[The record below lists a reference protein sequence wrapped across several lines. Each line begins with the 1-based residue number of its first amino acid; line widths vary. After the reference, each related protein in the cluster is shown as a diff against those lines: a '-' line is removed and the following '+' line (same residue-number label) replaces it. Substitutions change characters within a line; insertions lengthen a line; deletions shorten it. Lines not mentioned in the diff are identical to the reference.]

1 MKSLKKNKKLT
12 GILLLLPLTIWL
24 VAFALYPILYGLRLS
39 LFNARINNIDNPTFI
54 GLQNYVKLFSNSEFG
69 QSLWWSLKFALV
81 ATFIQMLLGILI
93 AWLFQREFP
102 GKGLA
107 TTLILL
113 PMVVAPF
120 LMGTMFRLL
129 FNESVGPIAYLLSG
143 LTGTT
148 ALLGLSWMNQTIIG
162 ADTINRM
169 PFVFINMY
177 SAMQGVPQELLEA
190 ATMDGPNT
198 FQILTQVLIPVL
210 IPVLLPGIGS
220 TAILGFITNWNE
232 YLFSG
237 ILAFK
242 KSVTAM
248 VGTSFFITSYAV
260 EWGNM
265 AAAITLSTIPTAL
278 FIFIA
283 QKSLVKGMTAGAVKG

>member
-1 MKSLKKNKKLT
+1 MKSLKKNNKLT
-12 GILLLLPLTIWL
+12 GFLLLLPLTLWL
-24 VAFALYPILYGLRLS
+24 LCFALYPILYGLRLS

-69 QSLWWSLKFALV
+69 TSLFWSLKFALI

-102 GKGLA
+102 GKGIA

-129 FNESVGPIAYLLSG
+129 FNEAVGPIAYLLSG
-143 LTGTT
+143 ITGTT
-148 ALLGLSWMNQTIIG
+148 ALLGIAWVNKTIIG

-177 SAMQGVPQELLEA
+177 SAMRGVPDELLEA
-190 ATMDGPNT
+190 ATIDGANAV
-198 FQILTQVLIPVL
+198 QKLIH
-210 IPVLLPGIGS
+210 I
-220 TAILGFITNWNE
+220 
-232 YLFSG
+232 
-237 ILAFK
+237 
-242 KSVTAM
+242 
-248 VGTSFFITSYAV
+248 
-260 EWGNM
+260 
-265 AAAITLSTIPTAL
+265 TIPMISS
-278 FIFIA
+278 IFGITFLEKMLQSFLIFEMIFA
-283 QKSLVKGMTAGAVKG
+283 MTAGGPGTYTQSVSIFIYRRAFQRSDYGMACAASFALAVILLIPSLYLVKRTTKGDR

>member
-12 GILLLLPLTIWL
+12 GFLLLLPLTLWL
-24 VAFALYPILYGLRLS
+24 VCFALYPILYGLRLS

-54 GLQNYVKLFSNSEFG
+54 GLQNYIKLFSNAEFG
-69 QSLWWSLKFALV
+69 TSLMWSLKFALL

-102 GKGLA
+102 GKGIA

-129 FNESVGPIAYLLSG
+129 FNEAVGPIAYLLSG

-148 ALLGLSWMNQTIIG
+148 ALLGMAWVNKTIVG

-177 SAMQGVPQELLEA
+177 SAMRGVPDELLEA
-190 ATMDGPNT
+190 ATIDGANAV
-198 FQILTQVLIPVL
+198 QKLIH
-210 IPVLLPGIGS
+210 I
-220 TAILGFITNWNE
+220 
-232 YLFSG
+232 
-237 ILAFK
+237 
-242 KSVTAM
+242 
-248 VGTSFFITSYAV
+248 
-260 EWGNM
+260 
-265 AAAITLSTIPTAL
+265 TIPMISS
-278 FIFIA
+278 IFGITFLEKMLQSFLIFEMIFA
-283 QKSLVKGMTAGAVKG
+283 MTAGGPGTFTQSVSIFIYRRAFQRSDYGMACAASFALAVILLIPSLYLVKRTTKGER

>member
-1 MKSLKKNKKLT
+1 MKSLKKNNKLT
-12 GILLLLPLTIWL
+12 GFLLLLPLTLWL
-24 VAFALYPILYGLRLS
+24 LCFALYPILYGLRLS

-69 QSLWWSLKFALV
+69 TSLFWSLKFALI

-102 GKGLA
+102 GKGIA

-129 FNESVGPIAYLLSG
+129 FNEAVGPIAYLLSG
-143 LTGTT
+143 ITGTT
-148 ALLGLSWMNQTIIG
+148 ALLGIAWVNKTIVG

-177 SAMQGVPQELLEA
+177 SAMRGVPDELLEA
-190 ATMDGPNT
+190 ATIDGANAV
-198 FQILTQVLIPVL
+198 QKLIH
-210 IPVLLPGIGS
+210 I
-220 TAILGFITNWNE
+220 
-232 YLFSG
+232 
-237 ILAFK
+237 
-242 KSVTAM
+242 
-248 VGTSFFITSYAV
+248 
-260 EWGNM
+260 
-265 AAAITLSTIPTAL
+265 TIPMISS
-278 FIFIA
+278 IFGITFLEKMLQSFLIFEMIFA
-283 QKSLVKGMTAGAVKG
+283 MTAGGPGTFTQSVSIFIYRRAFQRSDYGMACAASFALAVILLIPSLYLVKRTTKGDR

>member
-1 MKSLKKNKKLT
+1 MKKKRL
-12 GILLLLPLTIWL
+12 ISFLLLLPLTIWL

-54 GLQNYVKLFSNSEFG
+54 GLQNYIKLFSNSEFG
-69 QSLWWSLKFALV
+69 QSLLWSLKFAVICTL
-81 ATFIQMLLGILI
+81 IQMVLGILI
-93 AWLFQREFP
+93 AWLFQRSFP

-107 TTLILL
+107 TTLILM

-148 ALLGLSWMNQTIIG
+148 ALLGMAWVNPTIIG

-190 ATMDGPNT
+190 ATMDGANA
-198 FQILTQVLIPVL
+198 FQKLIHV
-210 IPVLLPGIGS
+210 
-220 TAILGFITNWNE
+220 
-232 YLFSG
+232 
-237 ILAFK
+237 
-242 KSVTAM
+242 
-248 VGTSFFITSYAV
+248 
-260 EWGNM
+260 
-265 AAAITLSTIPTAL
+265 TIPTISS
-278 FIFIA
+278 IFA
-283 QKSLVKGMTAGAVKG
+283 MTAGGPGTFTQSVSIFIYRRAFQRSDYGMACAASFALALILLVPSLYLVRRNTKGDK

>member
-1 MKSLKKNKKLT
+1 MKSLKKNNKLT
-12 GILLLLPLTIWL
+12 GFLLLLPLTLWL
-24 VAFALYPILYGLRLS
+24 LCFALYPILYGLRLS

-69 QSLWWSLKFALV
+69 TSLFWSLKFALI

-102 GKGLA
+102 GKGIA

-129 FNESVGPIAYLLSG
+129 FNEAVGPIAYLLSG
-143 LTGTT
+143 ITGTT
-148 ALLGLSWMNQTIIG
+148 ALLGIAWVNKTIVG

-177 SAMQGVPQELLEA
+177 SAMRGVPDELLEA
-190 ATMDGPNT
+190 ATIDGANAV
-198 FQILTQVLIPVL
+198 QKLIH
-210 IPVLLPGIGS
+210 I
-220 TAILGFITNWNE
+220 
-232 YLFSG
+232 
-237 ILAFK
+237 
-242 KSVTAM
+242 
-248 VGTSFFITSYAV
+248 
-260 EWGNM
+260 
-265 AAAITLSTIPTAL
+265 TIPMISS
-278 FIFIA
+278 IFGITFLEKLLQSFLIFEMIFA
-283 QKSLVKGMTAGAVKG
+283 MTAGGPGTYTQSVSIFIYRRAFQRSDYGMACAASFALAVILLIPSLYLVKRTTKGDR

>member
-12 GILLLLPLTIWL
+12 GFLLLLPLTLWL
-24 VAFALYPILYGLRLS
+24 LLFALYPILYGLRLS

-54 GLQNYVKLFSNSEFG
+54 GFQNYVKLFSNAEFG
-69 QSLWWSLKFALV
+69 ASLLWSLKFALI

-93 AWLFQREFP
+93 AWLFQRDFP
-102 GKGLA
+102 GKGVA

-148 ALLGLSWMNQTIIG
+148 ALLGMAWVNKTIIG
-162 ADTINRM
+162 ADTVNRM

-177 SAMQGVPQELLEA
+177 SAMKGVPDELLEA
-190 ATMDGPNT
+190 ATIDGANAV
-198 FQILTQVLIPVL
+198 QKLIH
-210 IPVLLPGIGS
+210 I
-220 TAILGFITNWNE
+220 
-232 YLFSG
+232 
-237 ILAFK
+237 
-242 KSVTAM
+242 
-248 VGTSFFITSYAV
+248 
-260 EWGNM
+260 
-265 AAAITLSTIPTAL
+265 TIPMISS
-278 FIFIA
+278 IFGITFLEKMLQSFLIFEMISA
-283 QKSLVKGMTAGAVKG
+283 MTAGGPGTFTQSVSIFIYRRAFQRSDYGMACAASFALAVILLIPSLYLVRRSTRGGK